1 MEWTM
6 KGESKMNI
14 RFKEKRKR
22 KAIFLV
28 EMFLFNK
35 MVLVKEWKGM
45 TWLKFMPKIYILPDV
60 LLFKV
65 FTCVIWFMLSEF
77 DSWVI
82 PELEVCST
90 DGTLRP
96 TEVMRLVQISSS
108 NAETRIQFS
117 KVVDKLMKA
126 SEFRWIIIIRL

>member
-1 MEWTM
+1 
-6 KGESKMNI
+6 
-14 RFKEKRKR
+14 
-22 KAIFLV
+22 
-28 EMFLFNK
+28 
-35 MVLVKEWKGM
+35 MVLVKEWKGI
-45 TWLKFMPKIYILPDV
+45 TWLKFMPKIYILLSYFLKFSPV
-60 LLFKV
+60 LFG
-65 FTCVIWFMLSEF
+65 FMLSEF
-77 DSWVI
+77 DFWVI